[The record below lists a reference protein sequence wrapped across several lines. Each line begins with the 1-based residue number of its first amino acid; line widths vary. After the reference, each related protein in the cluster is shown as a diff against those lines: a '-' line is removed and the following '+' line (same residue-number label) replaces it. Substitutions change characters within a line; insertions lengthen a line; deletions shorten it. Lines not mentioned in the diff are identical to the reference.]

1 MMLAKHFWQLF
12 VFLLPTFMKIPRRNC
27 VSLIGRTSSCLA
39 WRSSQGANKPY
50 PFEEQMRPSCHSIF
64 SFVCPNPFLGY
75 WQAPFFCP
83 QVVFLPPR
91 GGATRVGAS
100 ISAQHALPCTA
111 VLRAFGIALLRVLRR
126 FLWGISI
133 VSLGPHSLG
142 HPSLRIPSAWEM

>member
-1 MMLAKHFWQLF
+1 MDILHKMMFVKHFWQLF

-75 WQAPFFCP
+75 WQAPFFAPSRVFAP
-83 QVVFLPPR
+83 QGWRHAGRGFNQRATCAPVHCCAARLRYRAAPR
-91 GGATRVGAS
+91 FAPLFVGN
-100 ISAQHALPCTA
+100 
-111 VLRAFGIALLRVLRR
+111 
-126 FLWGISI
+126 
-133 VSLGPHSLG
+133 
-142 HPSLRIPSAWEM
+142 